1 MVRSVENGGEAVEI
15 LLDHFDPTAV
25 VPEPLPKVVET
36 DGELVNGKSNG
47 DREIVLGRNVHTTCL
62 EVTEPE
68 ANDDFTGDKD
78 AFMASILAR
87 YRKTLLERT
96 KHHLGNFVN
105 KNMEFLV
112 FYYRKLSLL
121 ISKI

>member
-1 MVRSVENGGEAVEI
+1 MVRSVENAGEAVEI
-15 LLDHFDPTAV
+15 SPDHFDPTAV
-25 VPEPLPKVVET
+25 VPEPLPKVVES
-36 DGELVNGKSNG
+36 DGELLNGKSNG

-62 EVTEPE
+62 EVTEPD

-96 KHHLGNFVN
+96 KHHLGN
-105 KNMEFLV
+105 
-112 FYYRKLSLL
+112 LL
-121 ISKI
+121 IKTWNFLFSIIEICCF